1 LLASCWPANLALAFR
16 NVHRLSCMFAE
27 TSIVPLHGASSTARQ
42 EKTGMFVLKENSC
55 NCLVPLADI
64 KSTF

>member
-1 LLASCWPANLALAFR
+1 
-16 NVHRLSCMFAE
+16 MFAE